1 MTVLVMMKG
10 RRCVDISVLRNP
22 RHEQFAQ
29 LVATGNPPAEA
40 YVWVG
45 FSKAGAAPSATRLLR
60 NAPVRARVE
69 ELQHGVAQA
78 AATRAAIDREYVL
91 AGLKENYRRAMQQE
105 PVLDSKGRPTGEYT
119 YHGSVANRAL
129 ELMGKELGMFVERHE
144 TAVVWDGNPKTL
156 TNLQLDNM
164 IEHFMKVAGYDTPE
178 KVAAARQKALSQTLD
193 AEFTATTVDVAFA
206 PATTKEPTASEP
218 MVSGFEHPPSPP
230 RGGTVVMPPQAE
242 FHTAERQDSNSFNVG
257 DAPVQK
263 VTTGPWLPLWTKLA
277 PKINDDPTTFHEEM
291 ARLAPGFRPT
301 QAFWRLS
308 LEAQAAALDE
318 RFPLGIR

>member
-1 MTVLVMMKG
+1 MTVLVMMRG

-29 LVATGNPPAEA
+29 LVATGKPPAEA
-40 YVWVG
+40 YVCVG
-45 FSKAGAAPSATRLLR
+45 FSKAGAAASATRLLR

-156 TNLQLDNM
+156 TNQQLDNM
-164 IEHFMKVAGYDTPE
+164 IEHWLKVLGCDTPE
-178 KVAAARQKALSQTLD
+178 KVAAAKQKALSQTLD
-193 AEFTATTVDVAFA
+193 AEFTAA
-206 PATTKEPTASEP
+206 EPT
-218 MVSGFEHPPSPP
+218 
-230 RGGTVVMPPQAE
+230 
-242 FHTAERQDSNSFNVG
+242 
-257 DAPVQK
+257 
-263 VTTGPWLPLWTKLA
+263 
-277 PKINDDPTTFHEEM
+277 PTPEES
-291 ARLAPGFRPT
+291 
-301 QAFWRLS
+301 S
-308 LEAQAAALDE
+308 LD
-318 RFPLGIR
+318 F